1 MNVKIEAGGA
11 ALSNPWE
18 GAGAA
23 PGIAKPS
30 LLAGEEARRADEALD
45 RLAAALE
52 RDEVLSVLTPNL
64 SRGLAGVALFYGYLA
79 QARPGDG
86 WDELTLD
93 LLGRAVEGL
102 REGVL
107 KAGFFTGFSGVA
119 WTVDHLQARLFGGT
133 EDFNGSIDT
142 ALLDHLEHGPRPVL
156 TDLIRGHVGLGVYAL
171 GRVRRGGGAILAKVL
186 ENLESAATETPAG
199 ITWLTPHAHLPDW
212 QQATN
217 PDGYYD
223 LGVAHGIP
231 GIIAL
236 LGLALEAGVA
246 SERSRRLLEGAVAWL
261 LAHQLP
267 QGEDVRFARTL
278 SAGGVPEP
286 THSRVGWCYGD
297 LGVSVALLGAARR
310 AGRRDWEAEAL
321 GLARAAADRPVE
333 DCSVRDAA
341 LCHGAM
347 GAVRLFDR
355 LHRATG
361 EAPFQAAA
369 ARWARE
375 ALTYWSPARSGPDF
389 RFEKPEP
396 RPEESPWVT
405 DAGLL
410 VGSAG
415 VGLGLLSILSPAEP
429 AWDRFLLVD
438 LPDRG

>member
-1 MNVKIEAGGA
+1 MNVKTEAAGA
-11 ALSNPWE
+11 ALSNPE
-18 GAGAA
+18 AA
-23 PGIAKPS
+23 RVP
-30 LLAGEEARRADEALD
+30 LLAGEEARRAEEALD

-52 RDEVLSVLTPNL
+52 RDGVLAVLTPNL

-86 WDELTLD
+86 WDGLTLD

-107 KAGFFTGFSGVA
+107 KAGLFTGFTGVA
-119 WTVDHLQARLFGGT
+119 WTVDHLQARLFGGD
-133 EDFNGSIDT
+133 EDFNGSIDA
-142 ALLDHLEHGPRPVL
+142 ALLEHLARGPRPVL
-156 TDLIRGHVGLGVYAL
+156 TDLVRGHVGLGVYAL
-171 GRVRRGGGAILAKVL
+171 GRLRRPSGEAILARVL
-186 ENLESAATETPAG
+186 ENLEAAATETRSG
-199 ITWLTPHAHLPDW
+199 ITWLTPHAHIPDW
-212 QQATN
+212 QQPNN

-246 SERSRRLLEGAVAWL
+246 PERSRRLLEGAVAWL
-261 LAHQLP
+261 LDHRLP
-267 QGEDVRFARTL
+267 QGEEVRFARTI

-297 LGVSVALLGAARR
+297 LGISVALLGAAKR

-321 GLARAAADRPVE
+321 GLARTSAGRRVE

-375 ALTYWSPARSGPDF
+375 AMTFWSPARSGPDF

-396 RPEESPWVT
+396 RPGESPWVT
-405 DAGLL
+405 DAALL

-415 VGLGLLSILSPAEP
+415 VGLGLLSILSPVEP
-429 AWDRFLLVD
+429 AWERFLLVV
-438 LPDRG
+438 LPGKA